1 MTARSSAGDV
11 LKKNRY
17 VYIAVLLIPVFAVL
31 VALVLIS
38 FLGHSKL
45 GLIYIVLTLVMI
57 QYLGLVAYI
66 WRRLS
71 A

>member
-1 MTARSSAGDV
+1 
-11 LKKNRY
+11 
-17 VYIAVLLIPVFAVL
+17 VLLIPVFAVI

-38 FLGHSKL
+38 YLGHSKL

-66 WRRLS
+66 WRKLS
-71 A
+71 S